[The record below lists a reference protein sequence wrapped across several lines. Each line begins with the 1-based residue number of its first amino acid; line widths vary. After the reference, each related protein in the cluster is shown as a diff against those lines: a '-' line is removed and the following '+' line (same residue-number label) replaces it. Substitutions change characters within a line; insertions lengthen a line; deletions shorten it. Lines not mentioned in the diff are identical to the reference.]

1 MKKTINVLLKLIKNF
16 KEIAVD
22 QTSGNYRQYNIKEYL
37 VEIIGS
43 LRVPLRQA
51 NVETVIDAPDD
62 LLVDGYPGA
71 MSQIMTNLI
80 MNSIK
85 HGFVNK
91 QYGKINIE
99 VREQANKIV
108 LSYRDDGKGIEETNL
123 KRIFDPFLQHKGV
136 KAVAV

>member
-1 MKKTINVLLKLIKNF
+1 M
-16 KEIAVD
+16 
-22 QTSGNYRQYNIKEYL
+22 
-37 VEIIGS
+37 
-43 LRVPLRQA
+43 PLRQA

-123 KRIFDPFLQHKGV
+123 KRIFDPFFTTQRGKGGSGLGLNIV
-136 KAVAV
+136 YNLVTKNLKGTIVAQNRDMAGVEFIIEFLN